1 MDGLIDRHSEVC
13 MPNDHFPWNLISVA
27 LFSVIVSNC
36 DLDYFSS
43 GQLQFN
49 EIRERILRL
58 GIEMATSAQ
67 RDRFVENPVDQ
78 VNIDQSSQE

>member
-1 MDGLIDRHSEVC
+1 MIMLYNIFNEI
-13 MPNDHFPWNLISVA
+13 FI
-27 LFSVIVSNC
+27 
-36 DLDYFSS
+36 S

-49 EIRERILRL
+49 EIRKRILCL

-78 VNIDQSSQE
+78 VDA

>member
-1 MDGLIDRHSEVC
+1 MYTFLLGI
-13 MPNDHFPWNLISVA
+13 
-27 LFSVIVSNC
+27 
-36 DLDYFSS
+36 

-49 EIRERILRL
+49 EIRKRILRL

-78 VNIDQSSQE
+78 VRFTRYSVDPRLMALPITIKNSLNFRSIHKFHKILFRFD

>member
-1 MDGLIDRHSEVC
+1 M
-13 MPNDHFPWNLISVA
+13 
-27 LFSVIVSNC
+27 LFVLTIVSKIANHT
-36 DLDYFSS
+36 YPS

-78 VNIDQSSQE
+78 VKYRSVHVISLQIIDTINWKL